1 MVFFSLPLEFGGA
14 CDLFGQWN
22 SRDVNSIRF
31 ELMPQ
36 EALHISVLTLGML
49 QSSLRTS
56 LA

>member
-1 MVFFSLPLEFGGA
+1 MVSVSLPLEFGGA
-14 CDLFGQWN
+14 CDLFGQCN
-22 SRDVNSIRF
+22 SRDMNSIRF

-56 LA
+56 LG